1 MSARLLSID
10 FDTRFPV
17 HLAALNVVVMLI
29 PTGVHAQI
37 YRQSRFA
44 MNGQSNC
51 FCGQR
56 GMLHWL
62 LIIMTIPRRVS
73 IGIPTINRSSL
84 ALRAIRSALAQTY
97 SDVEVIVS
105 DDASTDDTVAR
116 VQEIHDPRLVLVQ
129 QKERLGLV
137 RNFDFCLRHAT
148 GEYFLLL
155 GDDDVLLPD
164 AINRLVE
171 PFLLGKTPVP
181 ATAIG
186 VVWCPCRIASAESSQ
201 FWTTESGPEVE
212 SVASLLEALFAGNRG
227 PRLSSILLRHRD
239 AIAVGGYENKFGDL
253 CDIANW
259 GRAALLRDSA
269 VCIPEPLVQYTN
281 HPGST
286 TSQSAIRQWQ
296 QWARVAHRYL
306 MASAEASPDAT
317 AARKLQAAK
326 RNFISGITLTILI
339 QTIGRPGWIG
349 SAIRESLRSPGAFFT
364 PYMFRRLLKD
374 GRKVFTV
381 QRHAKL
387 HLNVRNAPADTR
399 PAEKVS

>member
-10 FDTRFPV
+10 FDTRFPI
-17 HLAALNVVVMLI
+17 HLAALKAEVTLI
-29 PTGVHAQI
+29 PAGIHRQI
-37 YRQSRFA
+37 YRQCWLAIDDRFD
-44 MNGQSNC
+44 C
-51 FCGQR
+51 FRGQR
-56 GMLHWL
+56 RMLHWL

-105 DDASTDDTVAR
+105 DDASADDTVAR
-116 VQEIHDPRLVLVQ
+116 IQEIHAPRLVLVQ

-137 RNFDFCLRHAT
+137 GNFDFCLRHAT

-164 AINRLVE
+164 AIDRLVE
-171 PFLLGKTPVP
+171 PYLLGKTPVP
-181 ATAIG
+181 ATSIG
-186 VVWCPCRIASAESSQ
+186 VVWCPCRIASADSSQ
-201 FWTTESGPEVE
+201 FWTTEPGPEVE
-212 SVASLLEALFAGNRG
+212 PVANLLASLFAGNRG
-227 PRLSSILLRHRD
+227 PRLSSILLRTRD

-259 GRAALLRDSA
+259 GRAALLRQYA
-269 VCIPEPLVQYTN
+269 ACVPEPLVQYTN
-281 HPGST
+281 HLGST

-306 MASAEASPDAT
+306 IAGAEASPDAT

-374 GRKVFTV
+374 GRKVLTV
-381 QRHAKL
+381 RRHAKL
-387 HLNVRNAPADTR
+387 HRSIRNTPADTR